1 VPIALLVKIDSMH
14 RIENNSI
21 ADVKS
26 IAVWPAGTLGRNEN
40 PPMVGRIAKSL
51 PVSTERENCD
61 GAAKERPDAYF
72 SWSILEAI
80 Q

>member
-51 PVSTERENCD
+51 PVSTERERIAMVQRKKD
-61 GAAKERPDAYF
+61 PTLISHGV
-72 SWSILEAI
+72 S
-80 Q
+80 